1 MTFARRVFTWAGVYG
16 VLSLVPMFFLERPLM
31 DRLPPE
37 LTHPEFYY
45 GFVGV
50 AFAWQLLFFLVGRDP
65 VRLRPVMLPAV
76 VEKLGWGI
84 GVLVLVAQGR
94 TPSFFVMAA
103 LIDLALA
110 ALFVIAWRSVD
121 DAPTVAGSTRGSA

>member
-16 VLSLVPMFFLERPLM
+16 LLSLVPMFFLEGPLM
-31 DRLPPE
+31 ERLPPA

-50 AFAWQLLFFLVGRDP
+50 AFAWQLLFLLVGRDP
-65 VRLRPVMLPAV
+65 ARLRPVMLPAV

-84 GVLVLVAQGR
+84 GVLVLVGQGR
-94 TPSFFVMAA
+94 TPSFFVGAA
-103 LIDLALA
+103 LIDLVLA
-110 ALFVIAWRSVD
+110 ALFVMAWRRVD
-121 DAPTVAGSTRGSA
+121 DAGVRIESTR